1 MPSLTGTQR
10 QPRLGIAA
18 LAALAAW
25 GCGGATSED
34 TSVSPSFVAVGA
46 RGTIV
51 SSLDGTS
58 WTPRDSGVTAKLTGV
73 AASGALFVAVGD
85 GGTILSSSRGT
96 AWAARD
102 SGTEVNLTHV
112 IFNGEKFV
120 AVGGGWSDQAVSLTS
135 PDGISWTSLESP
147 SAYAFHAVA
156 VAGGTVF
163 AAAVTPSTRLPMD
176 LEHVVLEYVLPS
188 TSSRGSWRDRDLP
201 RFSDSLSLAEQ
212 ALTVG
217 SWNDESTLSRSSD
230 GQDWTTQ
237 ALPCSDARAVAS
249 SGSTLVV
256 ACRASALSSPDG
268 TAWSE
273 HSLAVDGGW
282 LTEVTYGASSFVAVG
297 SAGAI
302 FTSANGSTWTS
313 QVSGVSADLLDVAYG
328 AR

>member
-1 MPSLTGTQR
+1 M
-10 QPRLGIAA
+10 LGS
-18 LAALAAW
+18 W

-34 TSVSPSFVAVGA
+34 TSLSPSFVAVGA

-51 SSLDGTS
+51 SSLDGRS
-58 WTPRDSGVTAKLTGV
+58 WTPRDSGVTANLNSV
-73 AASGALFVAVGD
+73 AASRTLFVAVGD

-96 AWAARD
+96 AWAARQ
-102 SGTEVNLTHV
+102 SGTEENLTHV

-120 AVGGGWSDQAVSLTS
+120 AVGGAWSDRAVTLTS
-135 PDGISWTSLESP
+135 PDGVSWTPLEAP
-147 SAYAFHAVA
+147 PAYAFHAVA

-163 AAAVTPSTRLPMD
+163 AAAVTPSARLPMD
-176 LEHVVLEYVLPS
+176 LDHVVLEYVLPS

-201 RFSDSLSLAEQ
+201 RFSDSLSLGEQ

-217 SWNDESTLSRSSD
+217 SWNNESTLSRSSD

-237 ALPCSDARAVAS
+237 ALPSSDARAIAS
-249 SGSTLVV
+249 SGSGLVV
-256 ACRASALSSPDG
+256 VCRATALSSPDG

-273 HSLAVDGGW
+273 HSLRLDDGW
-282 LTEVTYGASSFVAVG
+282 LMEVTYGASSFVAVG

-313 QVSGVSADLLDVAYG
+313 QVSAVAADLLDVAYG